1 MFSSMFVI
9 SSKHAGFV
17 AVDFLIFYI
26 VRGRVLALYVIS
38 GLCFLLSLFP
48 CSLQAMFS
56 CVDLLKWRWVFC
68 NSCSSLPEGGT
79 GQGTTAEGLSFWG
92 HQRWSVEGTLGKN
105 DPLPVGIEPQLMY
118 LKQNKKSTD
127 WSTWDNDLGKL
138 RASVVEKGLKGTLI
152 ASDEVKILSSSTMS
166 SAEN

>member
-1 MFSSMFVI
+1 M
-9 SSKHAGFV
+9 
-17 AVDFLIFYI
+17 
-26 VRGRVLALYVIS
+26 
-38 GLCFLLSLFP
+38 
-48 CSLQAMFS
+48 
-56 CVDLLKWRWVFC
+56 
-68 NSCSSLPEGGT
+68 
-79 GQGTTAEGLSFWG
+79 
-92 HQRWSVEGTLGKN
+92 GKN
-105 DPLPVGIEPQLMY
+105 DPLLVGMEPQLMY